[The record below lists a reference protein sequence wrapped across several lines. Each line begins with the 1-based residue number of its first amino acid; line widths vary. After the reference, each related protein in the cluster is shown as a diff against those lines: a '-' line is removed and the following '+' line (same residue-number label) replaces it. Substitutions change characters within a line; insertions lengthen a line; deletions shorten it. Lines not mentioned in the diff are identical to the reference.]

1 MGMFKDLNNLNKQ
14 AKSMQKPEHRGL
26 MGGFRQMKDGVAQ
39 ANQIMGDL
47 AADGEKAN
55 NLQAN
60 GHDGIAT
67 ITAVRDTGMS
77 VNENPSIEMDL
88 QVQVGGGAPYAVT
101 HQQVVSR
108 IAIANFQPG
117 ASVAVKVDPADPQS
131 LIVA

>member
-1 MGMFKDLNNLNKQ
+1 
-14 AKSMQKPEHRGL
+14 MQKPEHRGV

-39 ANQIMGDL
+39 ANEVMAGL

-60 GHDGIAT
+60 GQDGTAT
-67 ITAVRDTGMS
+67 ITAVRDTGMT

-88 QVQVGGGAPYAVT
+88 QVSVGGGAPYPVT

-108 IAIANFQPG
+108 IAIANFQDRK
-117 ASVAVKVDPADPQS
+117 STRLNS
-131 LIVA
+131 SH

>member
-14 AKSMQKPEHRGL
+14 AKAMQKPEHRGL

-39 ANQIMGDL
+39 ANQIMGDM

-55 NLQAN
+55 HLNAVGQ
-60 GHDGIAT
+60 DGTAT
-67 ITAVRDTGMS
+67 ITAVRDTGMT
-77 VNENPSIEMDL
+77 VNDNPNIEMDL
-88 QVQVGGGAPYAVT
+88 QVQVAGATPYPVT

-108 IAIANFQPG
+108 LAIGNFQPG
-117 ASVAVKVDPADPQS
+117 ASVTVKVDPANPRS